1 MRASVVFVAGLL
13 LVSACGSSAGA
24 ARQSQPGGDAAA
36 TVEIK
41 NYTFNPSTITI
52 RIGQTVQ
59 WNFDDNG
66 IAHNVIGDDG
76 LQTSDL
82 TSGTYRHTFA
92 HAGTF
97 NYHCSLHA
105 SMLAVVIVH

>member
-1 MRASVVFVAGLL
+1 LVLAGVVLI
-13 LVSACGSSAGA
+13 SACGSLAGA
-24 ARQSQPGGDAAA
+24 AKQPGPGSPAAA

-41 NYTFNPSTITI
+41 NYAFNPSTITI
-52 RIGQTVQ
+52 RAGQTVQ

-76 LQTSDL
+76 LETADL
-82 TSGTYRHTFA
+82 TSGTYRHTFT

-105 SMLAVVIVH
+105 AMLGVVVVN